1 MKGKVIVGA
10 SLGNDVHV
18 VGIYRFLSLA
28 EQHGYRS
35 VFLGPSVPVNII
47 VAAVEEH
54 GPSRVIVGYR
64 LSEDAATHVFN
75 ELNEALRHKH
85 LLGTFTLIL
94 SCTPALRRIAESIG
108 CFDII
113 FTGGEPFDD
122 IVGSLTEQRKDLPI
136 EEKYPPTLAERIAA
150 KSPFPLFRHH
160 FGVPSVEET
169 IRGVERISEEKAVD
183 IISLGPDQNAQEFF
197 FEPAKM
203 RRDESGAGGVPLRT
217 REDLLRIYAASRR
230 GNYPLLRCYSGTN
243 HLKEWALL
251 LKETIE
257 VAWGVVPLFW
267 YSELDGRSHRS
278 LEQAIE
284 ENREAMKTYIDLGIP
299 LEVNE
304 AHQWSLRDAPDSV
317 AVASFFLGAYNAKV
331 LGAAQYIA
339 QYMFNTPPGI
349 SARAD
354 LAKMLAKKE
363 LIETLSDPGF
373 TIFTQI
379 RAGLSHFSSDL
390 DIAKGQLAASTA
402 LGLYLKPEIIHIVGF
417 CEADHIACSME
428 VIESARIV
436 QGVLNDL
443 LFDVP
448 QIDQDPFIL
457 EHKERIKREALLLLE
472 AISALDPS
480 CKEPWTSPAILA
492 RAAKKGIFDAPHLA
506 GNPAARG
513 RVATRLREGVLRV
526 VDEEGKVMN
535 EEERLERLMQ

>member
-1 MKGKVIVGA
+1 MNDKIIVGA

-35 VFLGPSVPVNII
+35 VFLGPSVPVETII
-47 VAAVEEH
+47 KAIEKH
-54 GPSRVIVGYR
+54 RPSRVIVGYR
-64 LSEDAATHVFN
+64 LSEDAAKNLFAD
-75 ELNEALRHKH
+75 LNEALRKH
-85 LLGTFTLIL
+85 RLLGTFTLIL
-94 SCTPALRRIAESIG
+94 SCTPALRSIAENIG

-122 IVGSLTEQRKDLPI
+122 LVGSLVEQKKDLPA
-136 EEKYPPTLAERIAA
+136 EEKYPPTLAERIAG

-169 IRGVERISEEKAVD
+169 VRGVEIISEKKAVD

-197 FEPAKM
+197 FEPEKM
-203 RRDESGAGGVPLRT
+203 RHDESGAGGVPLRT
-217 REDLLRIYAASRR
+217 REDLMRIYAASRR

-243 HLKEWALL
+243 RLKEWARL
-251 LKETIE
+251 LKETIN

-267 YSELDGRSHRS
+267 YSELDGRSRRS
-278 LEQAIE
+278 LEEAIT
-284 ENREAMKTYIDLGIP
+284 ENREAMKTYIELGIP

-331 LGAAQYIA
+331 LGATHYVA

-363 LIETLSDPGF
+363 LIETLSEPGF

-402 LGLYLKPEIIHIVGF
+402 LGLYLKPEIIHVVGY

-457 EHKERIKREALLLLE
+457 EHKERIKREALQLLD
-472 AISALDPS
+472 AISALDSS
-480 CKEPWTSPAILA
+480 CEEPWTSPVILTKA
-492 RAAKKGIFDAPHLA
+492 VKKGILDAPHLA
-506 GNPAARG
+506 GNAVARG
-513 RVATRLREGVLRV
+513 RVATRLREGALRV
-526 VDEEGKVMN
+526 VDQEGKVMS
-535 EEERLERLMQ
+535 EEERLERLIQ